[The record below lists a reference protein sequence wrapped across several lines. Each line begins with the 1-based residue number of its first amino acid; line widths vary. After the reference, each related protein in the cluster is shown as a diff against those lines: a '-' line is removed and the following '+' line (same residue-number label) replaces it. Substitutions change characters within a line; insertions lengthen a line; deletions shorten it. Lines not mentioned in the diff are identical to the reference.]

1 MRHFPPHQGQKQM
14 QFIDQVSV
22 SGTRRTEDGYLVA
35 TARCVRTGIQLY
47 SGRECGMADMD
58 VVRVYRAPEEV
69 FARDSLQS
77 FSHAPITNDHPVE
90 PVTGDNW
97 KRLAVGEVSTAA
109 KQDGEWISL
118 PLILKDA
125 GAISAVEAGKRELSA
140 GYTCQLVKE
149 PGITAD
155 GQEYD
160 ARQVGIKINHLAL
173 VDQARAGS
181 MARIGD
187 EAGKWGASPVQ
198 PPKKE
203 RSMTDA
209 TKQGLVVDGLTV
221 SLDVRD
227 AQIVQRH
234 IDSLNSKLADAEKK
248 AKDMAEEK
256 AKSDEEHEK
265 ETAKKDAALDDLKAK
280 VLSDAD
286 LDARVQARG
295 DLIAAARAIVGDVD
309 FKGKP
314 DAEIRKTVVVTKLG
328 DEAIA
333 GKPQAYIDARFDI
346 LAEAVAKGDPIR
358 DAARGNTAPVNT
370 NDAAAAYQRHLDYL
384 SNAWK
389 GAK

>member
-1 MRHFPPHQGQKQM
+1 
-14 QFIDQVSV
+14 
-22 SGTRRTEDGYLVA
+22 
-35 TARCVRTGIQLY
+35 
-47 SGRECGMADMD
+47 
-58 VVRVYRAPEEV
+58 
-69 FARDSLQS
+69 
-77 FSHAPITNDHPVE
+77 
-90 PVTGDNW
+90 
-97 KRLAVGEVSTAA
+97 
-109 KQDGEWISL
+109 
-118 PLILKDA
+118 
-125 GAISAVEAGKRELSA
+125 
-140 GYTCQLVKE
+140 
-149 PGITAD
+149 
-155 GQEYD
+155 
-160 ARQVGIKINHLAL
+160 
-173 VDQARAGS
+173 
-181 MARIGD
+181 
-187 EAGKWGASPVQ
+187 
-198 PPKKE
+198 
-203 RSMTDA
+203 
-209 TKQGLVVDGLTV
+209 
-221 SLDVRD
+221 VRD